1 MWTEGFVVEVPG
13 AATARADCLGGERV
27 PQLEA
32 DRLPDKDVLQ
42 RIPSV
47 GSPP

>member
-1 MWTEGFVVEVPG
+1 MPTEGFVVKVPG
-13 AATARADCLGGERV
+13 AAREDCLGGESV

-32 DRLPDKDVLQ
+32 DRLPDKAVLQ

>member
-1 MWTEGFVVEVPG
+1 MWTEGFVVKVPG
-13 AATARADCLGGERV
+13 AARADFLGGERV

-32 DRLPDKDVLQ
+32 DRLPDKAVLQ